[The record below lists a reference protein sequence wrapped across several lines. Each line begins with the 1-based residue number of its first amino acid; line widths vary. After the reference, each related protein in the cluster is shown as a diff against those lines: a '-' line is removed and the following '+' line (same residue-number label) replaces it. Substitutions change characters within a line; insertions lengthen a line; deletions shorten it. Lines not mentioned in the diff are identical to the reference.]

1 MMSGVNVSRV
11 VAGAALTGAAL
22 WLTALS
28 ASVVEA
34 QTVTVRSA
42 PRIVSRST
50 GAPSAPNACVE
61 LMAQPSALVGA
72 PEGFA
77 LLRLKRELESAAFTF
92 EMSEPMERDQL
103 QRIVQM
109 QRGLDSLVRVV
120 IERNADGSEQRTMT
134 VRMFGPDIPSV
145 IRTLQPQVAAL
156 ASEAEARV
164 MRNHA
169 GGDGYFGVTLSGVQ
183 LRVVTPEGVMT
194 SHCEYPMVETV
205 DVGSP
210 AARAGLA
217 AGDTL
222 LSYNGRDLT
231 KLAINYPAMLVPG
244 ESVRVRV
251 LKSGKAR
258 DVNVTVAPRVVEEPV
273 RGMIFLRSAQ
283 GPGPVGGSY
292 ALPTGSMVLAGA
304 QFSNIDE
311 EFAQTLGLEKGVL
324 VMRVP
329 PGSPAAEAGLRAG
342 EVLRSVN
349 GTAVRDVASL
359 RRLLQTSGPRP
370 QLQVQSGSAGTRLVV
385 LPLR

>member
-194 SHCEYPMVETV
+194 SH
-205 DVGSP
+205 
-210 AARAGLA
+210 
-217 AGDTL
+217 
-222 LSYNGRDLT
+222 
-231 KLAINYPAMLVPG
+231 
-244 ESVRVRV
+244 
-251 LKSGKAR
+251 
-258 DVNVTVAPRVVEEPV
+258 
-273 RGMIFLRSAQ
+273 
-283 GPGPVGGSY
+283 
-292 ALPTGSMVLAGA
+292 
-304 QFSNIDE
+304 
-311 EFAQTLGLEKGVL
+311 
-324 VMRVP
+324 
-329 PGSPAAEAGLRAG
+329 
-342 EVLRSVN
+342 
-349 GTAVRDVASL
+349 
-359 RRLLQTSGPRP
+359 
-370 QLQVQSGSAGTRLVV
+370 
-385 LPLR
+385 

>member
-1 MMSGVNVSRV
+1 MMSRVHVSC
-11 VAGAALTGAAL
+11 ALAGAAL
-22 WLTALS
+22 WLTAT
-28 ASVVEA
+28 ATSVAEA

-42 PRIVSRST
+42 PRSVTRST
-50 GAPSAPNACVE
+50 GAAVAPNACVE

-77 LLRLKRELESAAFTF
+77 LLRLKRELESAVFTL
-92 EMSEPMERDQL
+92 EMSRQMEREQL
-103 QRIVQM
+103 QRVSQM
-109 QRGLDSLVRVV
+109 QRGVDSLVRVV
-120 IERNADGSEQRTMT
+120 IERSADGSEQRTMT
-134 VRMFGPDIPSV
+134 VRMFGPDVPSV

-273 RGMIFLRSAQ
+273 RGMIFLRSPQ

-292 ALPTGSMVLAGA
+292 AIPTGSMVLAGA
-304 QFSNIDE
+304 QFSNVDE
-311 EFAQTLGLEKGVL
+311 EFTQTLGLEPGVL
-324 VMRVP
+324 IMRVP
-329 PGSPAAEAGLRAG
+329 PGTPAAEAGLRAG

-349 GTAVRDVASL
+349 GTAVRDVATL

-370 QLQVQSGSAGTRLVV
+370 QLQVQSSSAGTRLVV

>member
-1 MMSGVNVSRV
+1 MSGLNVSRV
-11 VAGAALTGAAL
+11 LTGAVL
-22 WLTALS
+22 WLTA
-28 ASVVEA
+28 AATSVATSVAEA

-42 PRIVSRST
+42 PRSASRSA

-77 LLRLKRELESAAFTF
+77 VLSLKRLLESAAFTF
-92 EMSEPMERDQL
+92 ETSEPMEREQL
-103 QRIVQM
+103 QRFVQM
-109 QRGLDSLVRVV
+109 RRGVDSLVRVV

-134 VRMFGPDIPSV
+134 VRMLGPDVPSV
-145 IRTLQPQVAAL
+145 IRTLQPQVEAL

-169 GGDGYFGVTLSGVQ
+169 GGAGYMGITLSGAQ
-183 LRVVTPEGVMT
+183 LRLVTPEGVMT

-258 DVNVTVAPRVVEEPV
+258 DVNVTVAPRAVEEPV
-273 RGMIFLRSAQ
+273 RGMIFMRSAQ
-283 GPGPVGGSY
+283 GGPSPVLGSY
-292 ALPTGSMVLAGA
+292 ALPTGSMVLGGA
-304 QFSNIDE
+304 QVSNVDE
-311 EFAQTLGLEKGVL
+311 ELTRTLGTEHGVL
-324 VMRVP
+324 IMRVP
-329 PGSPAAEAGLRAG
+329 PGTPAAEAGLRAG

-349 GTAVRDVASL
+349 GTAVRDVATL
-359 RRLLQTSGPRP
+359 RRILQTSGPRP
-370 QLQVQSGSAGTRLVV
+370 QLQVQSGSSGTRLVV